1 MAGLPAPAASRRAP
15 GRAKLR
21 LRNDTFYDDYLHR
34 GGQEPF
40 PHMSYY
46 DYGVHVRV
54 VPGDPHDLRC
64 NQYAFAAH
72 HGKHDNYVQELREA
86 PVVPYING
94 FTMPTEEKD
103 AEANAC
109 FKQLLLRPH
118 RCPGP
123 EQCRRIAFSHE
134 FCAPLGPTGV
144 DAELDTDAGSAEL
157 SFVAPWRRFFA
168 QQLVL
173 AQEADG
179 RLNGITGGA
188 IGAQKLAV
196 LSDTTSLRQWWL
208 PEAVRG
214 DDVHQV
220 VLPLLCGSSRHATDN
235 LLHGAWFR
243 GLPSSAGSASTCD
256 SKETREHML
265 IWVADLQEECRARP
279 CRRMALPDD
288 LAWRVLRRRG
298 GERSLWSIRSC
309 FSRSRFSVPMAC
321 RQLPSNVGQGERLA
335 MALLAIYEETM
346 AACGCSRT
354 RQMSSATRSKSSVG
368 TMTSSAALVPGRTLL
383 RSVPIRIPCLVSVF
397 ILILT
402 YFHAFSP

>member
-34 GGQEPF
+34 GRQEPF
-40 PHMSYY
+40 THMSYY

-54 VPGDPHDLRC
+54 VPGDPHDLCC
-64 NQYAFAAH
+64 NQYAFVAH
-72 HGKHDNYVQELREA
+72 HGKHDNYVQELRPA

-118 RCPGP
+118 RCRGP
-123 EQCRRIAFSHE
+123 EQCRRIAFSRE
-134 FCAPLGPTGV
+134 FCAPRGSTGV
-144 DAELDTDAGSAEL
+144 DSELDTDAGSAEL
-157 SFVAPWRRFFA
+157 SFVPPWRRFFA

-243 GLPSSAGSASTCD
+243 PKPSEVGSASNSD
-256 SKETREHML
+256 SPQTQEHMRF
-265 IWVADLQEECRARP
+265 WVADLEEECLERP

-298 GERSLWSIRSC
+298 GERSPWSIRSC
-309 FSRSRFSVPMAC
+309 FPRWRIKVPMAL
-321 RQLPSNVGQGERLA
+321 Q
-335 MALLAIYEETM
+335 
-346 AACGCSRT
+346 AA
-354 RQMSSATRSKSSVG
+354 SK
-368 TMTSSAALVPGRTLL
+368 
-383 RSVPIRIPCLVSVF
+383 
-397 ILILT
+397 
-402 YFHAFSP
+402 